1 MAVIIKYKEA
11 LLNVA
16 EKQKADTDEL
26 IVNMNL
32 LQKAETLVIK
42 LY

>member
-1 MAVIIKYKEA
+1 MAVIIKCKEA
-11 LLNVA
+11 LLNLA
-16 EKQKADTDEL
+16 EKQKANTYEL

-32 LQKAETLVIK
+32 LQKGETLVIK